1 METKELVYKML
12 TENTGKHFLDSGG
25 TDGRMWQRNQRKT
38 MQDFEDED
46 EESYVFDYRY
56 GDIERTVSVFHF
68 LTNNLEI
75 DDICEEFNRLQD
87 ENDNWDAS
95 PWDSKCNLYGVS
107 TEAYEMLDELHDIE
121 IERTWNTYNG
131 DSDLSQILQGSNLI
145 IDGEYYHI
153 IQIHNG
159 ADARGGYTHARMF
172 KGGDYCDGMIHEYLR
187 EYMDRCEIQDVIGYL
202 TDIKDIDDE
211 SITYTSKEIL
221 KRCEELKSD
230 CSHS

>member
-1 METKELVYKML
+1 MKNTKQLVYEML

-25 TDGRMWQRNQRKT
+25 SEGRGWQRNQKKT
-38 MQDFEDED
+38 IEAFEN
-46 EESYVFDYRY
+46 EEEEMYHLDAKYKE
-56 GDIERTVSVFHF
+56 IHRTVSVFHY

-87 ENDNWDAS
+87 ENDNWDAV
-95 PWDSKCNLYGVS
+95 CNLYGVS

-121 IERTWNTYNG
+121 IESTWNTYNG

-172 KGGDYCDGMIHEYLR
+172 KGGDHCDGMIHEYLW
-187 EYMDRCEIQDVIGYL
+187 EYKDRCEIQDDIDQGYL

-230 CSHS
+230 CSHP